1 MNNNYISIRKTNTSK
16 ISQQIKRN
24 INTSPKN
31 NILNS
36 HYSSKFQSDYNSKN
50 IAFPSDNFNKLNKN
64 NNTLNAHLLLKRGQ
78 LNPNLYNRDIRSQ
91 YYENPSNKAN
101 GQTGPKRENI
111 NQRLNINLNN
121 NNVFNDKQNHLS
133 LVKINSNYE
142 NANNVEKNRENYSYY
157 ESKYSKNSFKD
168 KENNKNLFSNK
179 LNENNFI
186 LYSNENKNIL
196 NLNNKNTSKRIINES
211 NKTIKSDITNCNMKN
226 NNDLID
232 KRSKIGK
239 LKTLVNV
246 SESRN
251 KKRAL
256 IIRNKNL
263 INNTTHKTSKDI
275 NVTQNKMNNYILPHS
290 SSITIENYKDRYH
303 SPKKPLQGEKSLSEI
318 HNNSNVSKIRLEKYK
333 SSKNV
338 NNIDYS
344 KINFTPNDNKNYN
357 KKIQMINE
365 FKSSAL
371 GIKKSENMSIRKIP
385 ISPREKNTNSN
396 TNVNSHNK
404 NQNINSTLSNIK
416 LNENGNKIKDIHSYT
431 ATKLQENK
439 YQYGQTQIRKN
450 LNKQSFIKGIN
461 ILDNNK
467 FTKSVS
473 TEINYTL
480 NSKITEK
487 DISLNYTNNNTRK
500 LTYHDLP
507 NDENIKKSQLEIE
520 KNDNIEEVKY
530 MNNKNKEL
538 ASHKVLINNK
548 LKKQK
553 SEIILKDKFEKRM
566 KSQQQ
571 LIFNKR
577 ISNENIKDE
586 KTLLNQN
593 SKIMTDKLYE
603 YNTNN
608 SIEKKFSKKNKSNKN
623 LPIIN
628 NNLSRNN
635 NNNNKVLHT
644 MDIINNN
651 FVHEILTSKTN
662 PSNPQF
668 LEKNASYYSKQNS
681 ANKFNNLSSAKNQKQ
696 KSRRLSDFSKY
707 ESRPSI
713 QIYNG
718 NMKNNEIDNEE
729 EWDHSQYMGIRKTTY
744 DPGSRPRKNKNKNK
758 NIVNLLKNAF
768 LNSEF
773 SKNTYIKSCESITVP
788 GKKENGNK
796 KINQDSFIIERNIN
810 GILNF
815 NIFGVLDGHGEFG
828 HYASQFVSRY
838 VISHIKNHP
847 LIKKCDDPKE
857 IYQKLILNGYEIIAN
872 LFTDADVQIQK
883 EKFDVQNSGTTCVIV
898 IQLEEKIICANTGD
912 SRAIIIY
919 NKDNNDNLVNTKIYN
934 LSYDCKPELPNEC
947 KRIYECG
954 GCVERAL
961 DDNDQEGGPYRVWV
975 YGEDYPG
982 LAMSRSIGDLDAK
995 KIGVIPN
1002 PQIVEY
1008 TIDSKSKYML
1018 IASDGIW
1025 EFISNEEAMRI
1036 GNKFYLR
1043 NDANGLCNEL
1053 YKESVSF
1060 WLKEDCIIDDIT
1072 LIVVFF

>member
-24 INTSPKN
+24 INTSSNSTILNIHYPSKVQSDFISKN
-31 NILNS
+31 NCIIFDNPNKSNKNSNNLNS
-36 HYSSKFQSDYNSKN
+36 
-50 IAFPSDNFNKLNKN
+50 
-64 NNTLNAHLLLKRGQ
+64 NAHLLLKRGQ
-78 LNPNLYNRDIRSQ
+78 LNPILHNHDMHSQNYDILNHKTNIKTDSR
-91 YYENPSNKAN
+91 
-101 GQTGPKRENI
+101 RENI
-111 NQRLNINLNN
+111 NSRSNLNN
-121 NNVFNDKQNHLS
+121 NNFINDKQNHLS
-133 LVKINSNYE
+133 KKKINGNYD
-142 NANNVEKNRENYSYY
+142 NTNNVEKVRENYSYY

-168 KENNKNLFSNK
+168 KENNKNLYNNK
-179 LNENNFI
+179 FNDNNFI
-186 LYSNENKNIL
+186 IYSNENNNTL
-196 NLNNKNTSKRIINES
+196 NLNNKNDSKKIINES
-211 NKTIKSDITNCNMKN
+211 NMVIKSDINNTNLKN
-226 NNDLID
+226 NNDLYN

-239 LKTLVNV
+239 IKTLVNV
-246 SESRN
+246 SESRS

-256 IIRNKNL
+256 IIRNSNL
-263 INNTTHKTSKDI
+263 RNNTIHKTSKEL
-275 NVTQNKMNNYILPHS
+275 NHTQNILNKYILPHS
-290 SSITIENYKDRYH
+290 LSISIENNKDRYH
-303 SPKKPLQGEKSLSEI
+303 SPSRPLQEEQNLSEF
-318 HNNSNVSKIRLEKYK
+318 HNFSNVSRIRLEKYN
-333 SSKNV
+333 SSKNFNSIV
-338 NNIDYS
+338 AKKID
-344 KINFTPNDNKNYN
+344 FTPSDQPNCNKN
-357 KKIQMINE
+357 KKIQLINE
-365 FKSSAL
+365 YKSNAL

-385 ISPREKNTNSN
+385 ISPREKNMNN
-396 TNVNSHNK
+396 TNVNSNNK
-404 NQNINSTLSNIK
+404 NQDANNILYNIK
-416 LNENGNKIKDIHSYT
+416 SNEKENKIKNIHSYT
-431 ATKLQENK
+431 SSKIQEN
-439 YQYGQTQIRKN
+439 QYGQPQIRKN
-450 LNKQSFIKGIN
+450 LNKKSFIKGIN

-467 FTKSVS
+467 FKKSVS

-480 NSKITEK
+480 NNKIIEK
-487 DISLNYTNNNTRK
+487 DISLNNTNNNTMQGSNHEFINEDNYKKRPLVVK
-500 LTYHDLP
+500 NN
-507 NDENIKKSQLEIE
+507 NDK
-520 KNDNIEEVKY
+520 EEVKY
-530 MNNKNKEL
+530 MNNKNKEKI
-538 ASHKVLINNK
+538 SNNILIKNK
-548 LKKQK
+548 LKKQR
-553 SEIILKDKFEKRM
+553 SEIIHNDKPEERM
-566 KSQQQ
+566 QSQQQ
-571 LIFNKR
+571 LIINKR
-577 ISNENIKDE
+577 ILNEDTKDE
-586 KTLLNQN
+586 NTLLKQN
-593 SKIMTDKLYE
+593 SKIMTLYE
-603 YNTNN
+603 YNPINFT
-608 SIEKKFSKKNKSNKN
+608 EKKFSKKNKSNKN
-623 LPIIN
+623 VPIIN
-628 NNLSRNN
+628 ANLSRNYN
-635 NNNNKVLHT
+635 ISNKALHS
-644 MDIINNN
+644 MDKINNN
-651 FVHEILTSKTN
+651 FIHTILTSKTK

-668 LEKNASYYSKQNS
+668 LENNSSYYSKQNP
-681 ANKFNNLSSAKNQKQ
+681 ANKFKNLSSTKSQKP

-718 NMKNNEIDNEE
+718 NIKNIDIDNEE

-744 DPGSRPRKNKNKNK
+744 DPGSRPRKNKKRD
-758 NIVNLLKNAF
+758 IDNLLKNAF

-773 SKNTYIKSCESITVP
+773 SQNTYIKSCESITVP

-815 NIFGVLDGHGEFG
+815 NIFGVLDGHGEYG

-1008 TIDSKSKYML
+1008 TIDSNSKYML

-1043 NDANGLCNEL
+1043 NDANGLCKEL
-1053 YKESVSF
+1053 YKESVNF
-1060 WLKEDCIIDDIT
+1060 WIKEDCVIDDIT

>member
-24 INTSPKN
+24 INTSSNSTILNIHYPSKVQSDFISKN
-31 NILNS
+31 NCIIFDNPNKSNKNSNNLNS
-36 HYSSKFQSDYNSKN
+36 
-50 IAFPSDNFNKLNKN
+50 
-64 NNTLNAHLLLKRGQ
+64 NAHLLLKRGQ
-78 LNPNLYNRDIRSQ
+78 LNPILHNHDMHSQNYDILNHKTNIKTDSR
-91 YYENPSNKAN
+91 
-101 GQTGPKRENI
+101 RENI
-111 NQRLNINLNN
+111 NSRSNLNN
-121 NNVFNDKQNHLS
+121 NNIINDKQNHLS
-133 LVKINSNYE
+133 KKKINGNYD
-142 NANNVEKNRENYSYY
+142 NTNNVEKVRENYSYY

-168 KENNKNLFSNK
+168 KENNKNLYNNK
-179 LNENNFI
+179 FNDNNFI
-186 LYSNENKNIL
+186 IYSNENNNTL
-196 NLNNKNTSKRIINES
+196 NLNNKNDSKKIINES
-211 NKTIKSDITNCNMKN
+211 NMVIKSDINNTNLKN
-226 NNDLID
+226 NNDLYN

-239 LKTLVNV
+239 IKTLVNV
-246 SESRN
+246 SESRS

-256 IIRNKNL
+256 IIRNSNL
-263 INNTTHKTSKDI
+263 RNNTIHKTSKEL
-275 NVTQNKMNNYILPHS
+275 NHTQNILNKYILPHS
-290 SSITIENYKDRYH
+290 LSISIENNKDRYH
-303 SPKKPLQGEKSLSEI
+303 SPSRPLQEEQNLSEF
-318 HNNSNVSKIRLEKYK
+318 HNFSNVSRIRLEKYN
-333 SSKNV
+333 SSKNFNSIV
-338 NNIDYS
+338 AKKID
-344 KINFTPNDNKNYN
+344 FTPSDQPNCNKN
-357 KKIQMINE
+357 KKIQLINE
-365 FKSSAL
+365 YKSNAL

-385 ISPREKNTNSN
+385 ISPREKNMNN
-396 TNVNSHNK
+396 TNVNSNNK
-404 NQNINSTLSNIK
+404 NQDANNILYNIK
-416 LNENGNKIKDIHSYT
+416 SNEKENKIKNIHSYT
-431 ATKLQENK
+431 SSKIQEN
-439 YQYGQTQIRKN
+439 QYGQPQIRKN
-450 LNKQSFIKGIN
+450 LNKKSFIKGIN

-467 FTKSVS
+467 FKKSVS

-480 NSKITEK
+480 NNKIIEK
-487 DISLNYTNNNTRK
+487 DISLNNTNNNTMQGSNHEFINEDNYKKRPLVVK
-500 LTYHDLP
+500 NN
-507 NDENIKKSQLEIE
+507 NDK
-520 KNDNIEEVKY
+520 EEAKY
-530 MNNKNKEL
+530 MNNKNKEKI
-538 ASHKVLINNK
+538 SNNILIKNK
-548 LKKQK
+548 LKKQR
-553 SEIILKDKFEKRM
+553 SEIIHNDKPEERM
-566 KSQQQ
+566 QSQQQ
-571 LIFNKR
+571 LIISKR
-577 ISNENIKDE
+577 ILNEDTKDE
-586 KTLLNQN
+586 NTLLKQN
-593 SKIMTDKLYE
+593 SKIMTLYE
-603 YNTNN
+603 YNPINFT
-608 SIEKKFSKKNKSNKN
+608 EKKFSKKNKSNKN
-623 LPIIN
+623 VPIIN
-628 NNLSRNN
+628 ANLSRNYN
-635 NNNNKVLHT
+635 ISNKALHS
-644 MDIINNN
+644 MDKINNN
-651 FVHEILTSKTN
+651 FIHTILTSKTK

-668 LEKNASYYSKQNS
+668 LENNSSYYSKQNS
-681 ANKFNNLSSAKNQKQ
+681 ANKFKNLSSTKSQKP

-718 NMKNNEIDNEE
+718 NIKNIDIDNEE

-744 DPGSRPRKNKNKNK
+744 DPGSRPRKNKKRD
-758 NIVNLLKNAF
+758 IDNLLKNAF

-773 SKNTYIKSCESITVP
+773 SQNTYIKSCESITVP

-815 NIFGVLDGHGEFG
+815 NIFGVLDGHGEYG

-1008 TIDSKSKYML
+1008 TIDSNSKYML

-1043 NDANGLCNEL
+1043 NDANGLCKEL
-1053 YKESVSF
+1053 YKESVNF
-1060 WLKEDCIIDDIT
+1060 WIKEDCVIDDIT